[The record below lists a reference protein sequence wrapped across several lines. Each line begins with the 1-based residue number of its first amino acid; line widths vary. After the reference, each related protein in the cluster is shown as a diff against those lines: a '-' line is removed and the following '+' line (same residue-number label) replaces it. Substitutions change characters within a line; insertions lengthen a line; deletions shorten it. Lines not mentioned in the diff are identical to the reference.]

1 MASVFG
7 LEDFSMFYSSAPAGQ
22 YDARCIIMSNNG
34 CKILWDVWILALLL
48 LISIIVP
55 WRLAFYDESDAGWQ
69 AAYFIVDMFF
79 FIDII
84 LTFFTS
90 VTD

>member
-7 LEDFSMFYSSAPAGQ
+7 LEDFSIFYSSAPEGQ
-22 YDARCIIMSNNG
+22 GQRCIIMSNNG
-34 CKILWDVWILALLL
+34 SKILWDIWILALLL
-48 LISIIVP
+48 AISIVVP
-55 WRLAFYDESDAGWQ
+55 WRLAFYDESDVGWQ
-69 AAYFIVDMFF
+69 VAYFIIDTFF